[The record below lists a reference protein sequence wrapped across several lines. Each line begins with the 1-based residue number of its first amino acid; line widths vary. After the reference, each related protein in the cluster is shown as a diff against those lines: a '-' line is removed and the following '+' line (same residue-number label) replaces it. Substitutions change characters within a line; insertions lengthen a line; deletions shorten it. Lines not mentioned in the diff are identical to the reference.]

1 MYSKSN
7 LQFPNY
13 NEVTQTNDKLENH
26 NDILVYLDSE
36 HSIYLGINNA
46 APYEIYLFD
55 TFNDEDYDV
64 VSTLEST
71 RDIETIL
78 IEYLNNSN

>member
-13 NEVTQTNDKLENH
+13 NEQSQTNNKLENP
-26 NDILVYLDSE
+26 NDILVYKDSE

-55 TFNDEDYDV
+55 TFNDKDYDV
-64 VSTLEST
+64 ISTLEST
-71 RDIETIL
+71 RDLETIL
-78 IEYLNNSN
+78 IEYLNN

>member
-13 NEVTQTNDKLENH
+13 NEQSQTNNKLENP
-26 NDILVYLDSE
+26 NDILVYKDSE

-55 TFNDEDYDV
+55 TFNGMDYDV
-64 VSTLEST
+64 VDTLEST
-71 RDIETIL
+71 RDLETIL
-78 IEYLNNSN
+78 IQYLNN

>member
-13 NEVTQTNDKLENH
+13 NEQGQTNDKLENP
-26 NDILVYLDSE
+26 NDILVYKDSE

-55 TFNDEDYDV
+55 TFNGIDFDV
-64 VSTLEST
+64 ISTFEST
-71 RDIETIL
+71 RDLENIL
-78 IEYLNNSN
+78 IEYLNN

>member
-7 LQFPNY
+7 LQFANY
-13 NEVTQTNDKLENH
+13 NEQTETNDKLENVSE
-26 NDILVYLDSE
+26 ILVYKDSE

-64 VSTLEST
+64 IDTLEST
-71 RDIETIL
+71 RDLETIL